1 MDKITVNYSRF
12 IRDVVCQK
20 LLQSASVS
28 QSYSESRVFSETG
41 CNNNNVKHSVFSAV
55 VFDSF
60 RLETNCRPPCGIA
73 AAVTDVRKRNGMR
86 FLSCRIRQQRSP
98 GVVGAVLKQ
107 TGTAQWPDL

>member
-1 MDKITVNYSRF
+1 MLCAKNYYSRPVF
-12 IRDVVCQK
+12 H
-20 LLQSASVS
+20 
-28 QSYSESRVFSETG
+28 RVIQRVEFFSETG